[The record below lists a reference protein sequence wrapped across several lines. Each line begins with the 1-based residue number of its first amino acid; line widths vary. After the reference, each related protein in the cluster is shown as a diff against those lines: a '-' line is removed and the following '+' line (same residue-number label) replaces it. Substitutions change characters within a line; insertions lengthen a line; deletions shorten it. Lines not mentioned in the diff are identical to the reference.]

1 MVNLADTLCPRCR
14 QDAPIV
20 YRGLAAYCT
29 ACGAPRLPLTA
40 SSVNLAGRPS
50 QIGGVLGRALG
61 WFVLAVGGL
70 LGLTLLAVLQYA
82 FPGGFVGYAVGG
94 GIAVITLASAVML
107 WRGGRS
113 LERGGAAAEKRAK
126 IAAIFAMASLRG
138 GVVRAN
144 EVASALGI
152 GHERADALLTE
163 LAKSQPD
170 CVALELDASGQ
181 VYYVVNGEGARRLR
195 VELPSSEPGAEPAAA
210 PSEVQPPRASRR

>member
-1 MVNLADTLCPRCR
+1 
-14 QDAPIV
+14 
-20 YRGLAAYCT
+20 
-29 ACGAPRLPLTA
+29 LPLTA

-50 QIGGVLGRALG
+50 QIGGALGRALG

-94 GIAVITLASAVML
+94 GLAVITLASAVVL

-126 IAAIFAMASLRG
+126 IGAIFAMASLRG

-170 CVALELDASGQ
+170 CVALELDESGQ
-181 VYYVVNGEGARRLR
+181 VYYVVNAEGARRLR
-195 VELPSSEPGAEPAAA
+195 VELPSSEPGAEPAGAHA
-210 PSEVQPPRASRR
+210 EVEPPRASRR